1 MRLLKKLF
9 LNVHIHFLT
18 FVYIVFSIIGGYFD
32 LYFYSL
38 LIVIIHEM
46 CHLLMAYYFNFK
58 IEKVEILPFGAYLS
72 LKDFYFHSILEELCV
87 VLAGLASHLF
97 LYVFIS
103 HFCYV
108 NKQYLL
114 MINSYVFYFN
124 LIPVYPMDGHRIVCL
139 LLQFLLDLKSAM
151 QLSLKISVFS
161 LVVLGV
167 CYLKMNTLVILCYLL
182 VQQFVFAKYIPQYL
196 RFYYSQL
203 STQFPMKKKKIHS
216 VYHYR
221 RGYHNYYW
229 IDSVLYDEKEVIY
242 HLLRGIK
249 K

>member
-1 MRLLKKLF
+1 MIMRLLKKLF

-139 LLQFLLDLKSAM
+139 LLQSG
-151 QLSLKISVFS
+151 
-161 LVVLGV
+161 LV
-167 CYLKMNTLVILCYLL
+167 YT
-182 VQQFVFAKYIPQYL
+182 AP
-196 RFYYSQL
+196 SQ
-203 STQFPMKKKKIHS
+203 
-216 VYHYR
+216 R
-221 RGYHNYYW
+221 DRG
-229 IDSVLYDEKEVIY
+229 
-242 HLLRGIK
+242 
-249 K
+249 